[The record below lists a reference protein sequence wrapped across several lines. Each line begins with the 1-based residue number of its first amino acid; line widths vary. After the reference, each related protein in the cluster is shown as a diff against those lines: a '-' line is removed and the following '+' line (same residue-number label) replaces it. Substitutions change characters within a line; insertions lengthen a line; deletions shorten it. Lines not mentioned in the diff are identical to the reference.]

1 MVNAIN
7 MKKILLAILFLTI
20 ASNSWAE
27 DTSHH
32 VFFLHNKILEDMP
45 DSAFNHQY
53 GAYEF
58 NGIVSAL
65 KERGYVVYA
74 EERPYGTDPDQYSW
88 LVAKSIDSLLKE
100 GVQGKNITVVGSG
113 KGALITMLASSHIR
127 KDEVKYIVLSGC
139 NQIVANYFH
148 IDLFGT
154 ILSVTEKSDDVWV
167 SCDAIKNASSG
178 VYKFKEVQLDT
189 GLKNGYLYKP
199 MDEWLSLVYAW
210 VEM

>member
-1 MVNAIN
+1 
-7 MKKILLAILFLTI
+7 MKKLLLALFCLTI
-20 ASNSWAE
+20 TSAIWAA
-27 DTSHH
+27 DTTRH
-32 VFFLHNKILEDMP
+32 VFFLHNKIMEDMP

-53 GAYEF
+53 GAYEYG
-58 NGIVSAL
+58 GIINAL
-65 KERGYVVYA
+65 KQRGYIVYA
-74 EERPYGTDPDQYSW
+74 NERPYGTDPDQYSW
-88 LVAKSIDSLLKE
+88 LVAKSIDSLLKD
-100 GVQGKNITVVGSG
+100 GVAGGNITVVGSG

-139 NQIVANYFH
+139 NEMVANYFH

-154 ILSVTEKSDDVWV
+154 ILSVTEKSDDVWI

-178 VYKFKEVQLDT
+178 VFKFKEVQLNT

-199 MDEWLSLVYAW
+199 MDEWLSLVYDW